1 MKRFIQLCI
10 FTVYLFLSF
19 ITSAF
24 AQNVDGSTIQNSQN
38 VDTTWVNHYTSG
50 LLPGDSEHADMV
62 TDDLGNVY
70 VTGMVKIMGSGE
82 DYITIKYNSSGIEQ
96 WTAIYNGPANS
107 TDNATSIAVD
117 GFGNVYVTGGSNGID
132 TGRDIATIKYNANG
146 QEQWVVR
153 YDGPGSE
160 YNFDKGHDILLDQ
173 SGNVYVTGTSDSHPT
188 SDYVTIKYNNE
199 GVEQWLARYDGP
211 ASESE
216 ETAYYMALDASGNI
230 YITGRS
236 DNPGGKDDYATIK
249 YNNDG
254 VEQWVSRYNGPDS
267 QTDQPSAIA
276 VDDSGNVFVT
286 GRSTNAN
293 YKWNY
298 ATVKYDS
305 AGDEKWSAR
314 YTGAPNSN
322 VRSEGLVVNDSGYVY
337 VTGTGYNGTSKEDF
351 TTIKYSPSGT
361 EEWIVHYNGE
371 SNSSDKASVID
382 IDDSGNIYVGG
393 QSWGST
399 VVKYTPS
406 GSEVWTTN
414 YPDIYMVVTLS
425 LDKSGNVHITGNEYR
440 DCATIKFNSSGTE
453 EWAVPRTGP
462 KLSNE
467 QPFAMALDQAGNLFV
482 AGRSQRPLT
491 NSDYSLIKYNP
502 DGVEQWVVA
511 YNGPDSSSE
520 NIADIAV
527 DISGNIYLTGTS
539 DVSGGSDWATVKY
552 NNDGVEQW
560 VARFDGPGNY
570 YDGASAVTVDG
581 SGNVYVTGYV
591 APEQSFVNVD
601 YATIKYDISGVEQ
614 WVSYYDGPGQASDQA
629 KAITLDDSGNVYV
642 TGISVG
648 SAGNSDYA
656 TIKYNGDGVER
667 WVARYNGPGNSDDVA
682 VDIVVD
688 KMRNVIVSGG
698 SKGDGTNYDFA
709 TVQYNSA
716 GVEQWVS
723 RYDGSAHNWDFP
735 EEMVINEQGD
745 VFITGYGDGTNNDD
759 FITIKYDN
767 SGDQKWVSKY
777 DGVAYG
783 YDRSNSVAL
792 GDNGN
797 IYVTGVSTGYSNTR
811 DYVTIK
817 INPEGYREWT
827 MRYDAGYDQPADVV
841 TDGLGHIYVTGD
853 SVFDY
858 DTEILCTTIKYT
870 DPSAT
875 TIEYISS
882 IIPGFFE
889 LKQNYPNPFNPVT
902 AIGYQLSA
910 VSYVNL
916 SIYNALGQK
925 IKTLVMSIKRPGNIR
940 FFGMQVVLQ
949 PGYTFIESRQEIL
962 DN

>member
-1 MKRFIQLCI
+1 
-10 FTVYLFLSF
+10 
-19 ITSAF
+19 
-24 AQNVDGSTIQNSQN
+24 
-38 VDTTWVNHYTSG
+38 
-50 LLPGDSEHADMV
+50 
-62 TDDLGNVY
+62 
-70 VTGMVKIMGSGE
+70 
-82 DYITIKYNSSGIEQ
+82 
-96 WTAIYNGPANS
+96 
-107 TDNATSIAVD
+107 
-117 GFGNVYVTGGSNGID
+117 
-132 TGRDIATIKYNANG
+132 
-146 QEQWVVR
+146 
-153 YDGPGSE
+153 
-160 YNFDKGHDILLDQ
+160 
-173 SGNVYVTGTSDSHPT
+173 
-188 SDYVTIKYNNE
+188 
-199 GVEQWLARYDGP
+199 
-211 ASESE
+211 
-216 ETAYYMALDASGNI
+216 
-230 YITGRS
+230 
-236 DNPGGKDDYATIK
+236 
-249 YNNDG
+249 
-254 VEQWVSRYNGPDS
+254 
-267 QTDQPSAIA
+267 
-276 VDDSGNVFVT
+276 
-286 GRSTNAN
+286 
-293 YKWNY
+293 
-298 ATVKYDS
+298 
-305 AGDEKWSAR
+305 
-314 YTGAPNSN
+314 
-322 VRSEGLVVNDSGYVY
+322 
-337 VTGTGYNGTSKEDF
+337 
-351 TTIKYSPSGT
+351 
-361 EEWIVHYNGE
+361 
-371 SNSSDKASVID
+371 
-382 IDDSGNIYVGG
+382 
-393 QSWGST
+393 
-399 VVKYTPS
+399 
-406 GSEVWTTN
+406 
-414 YPDIYMVVTLS
+414 
-425 LDKSGNVHITGNEYR
+425 
-440 DCATIKFNSSGTE
+440 
-453 EWAVPRTGP
+453 
-462 KLSNE
+462 
-467 QPFAMALDQAGNLFV
+467 MALDQAGNLFV

-882 IIPGFFE
+882 IIPGFFQ

-902 AIGYQLSA
+902 AISCIGFRLS
-910 VSYVNL
+910 
-916 SIYNALGQK
+916 
-925 IKTLVMSIKRPGNIR
+925 VM
-940 FFGMQVVLQ
+940 
-949 PGYTFIESRQEIL
+949 
-962 DN
+962 